1 MDCQSADSL
10 LTLSGDGL
18 AHCGTRMGL
27 KYLIEIDGNNRTERI
42 WGGNEG
48 DWLTDNGRVESGSEF
63 NLQSDIGM

>member
-1 MDCQSADSL
+1 
-10 LTLSGDGL
+10 
-18 AHCGTRMGL
+18 MGL